1 MLVLG
6 LQGSP
11 RRKGNTSTLLSTF
24 LDEAQSLGA
33 DTDVI
38 DVPRRRI
45 TPCQECGNCEKKGFC
60 PIDDEMQEV
69 YPLLREADII
79 VMGTPVFFYGPTA
92 QLKCLID
99 RSQVLWSRRY
109 VFKLEDPGRRWRHG
123 ILLSVGATKG
133 KDLFVGINL
142 TAKYFF
148 DAVGAKFDGGLTYIK
163 IEGPDDIIRHP
174 TALEDARQKARL
186 LVPQLLKRKKILFV
200 CTKNACRSQMAA
212 AFAQYYGGD
221 KIEAKSAGRDPAKE
235 LNPVMEEVMRERG
248 IDMAWRRPKSLI
260 EAEKSM
266 TPELIV
272 TMGCQDAG
280 PMFPGAEN
288 LAWDLPDP
296 ADKPIEFMRRLRDD
310 IERRVSDLVAAV

>member
-45 TPCQECGNCEKKGFC
+45 TPCQECGNCEEKGFC

-99 RSQVLWSRRY
+99 RSQALWSRRY
-109 VFKLEDPGRRWRHG
+109 VFKLEDPGRRWRRG

-163 IEGPDDIIRHP
+163 IEGPDDIKVHP

-186 LVPQLLKRKKILFV
+186 LVPSLLKRKKILFV
-200 CTKNACRSQMAA
+200 CTENACRSQMAA

-221 KIEAKSAGRDPAKE
+221 KIEAKSAGSAPAKE

-272 TMGCQDAG
+272 TMGCQDAC

-296 ADKPIEFMRRLRDD
+296 VGKPIEFMRRLRDD

>member
-24 LDEAQSLGA
+24 LDEAQRLGA

-45 TPCQECGNCEKKGFC
+45 TPCQECGNCEKEGFC

-99 RSQVLWSRRY
+99 RSQALWSRRY
-109 VFKLEDPGRRWRHG
+109 VLKLEDPGRRWRRG
-123 ILLSVGATKG
+123 LLLSVGATKG

-148 DAVGAKFDGGLTYIK
+148 DAVGARFDDGLTYIK
-163 IEGPDDIIRHP
+163 VEGPDDIIRHP
-174 TALEDARQKARL
+174 SALEDARQKARL
-186 LVPQLLKRKKILFV
+186 LVLPLLKRKKILFV
-200 CTKNACRSQMAA
+200 CTENACRSQMAA

-221 KIEAKSAGRDPAKE
+221 IIEAKSAGSAPAKE
-235 LNPVMEEVMRERG
+235 INPVMEEVMRERG

-272 TMGCQDAG
+272 TMGCQDAC

-288 LAWDLPDP
+288 MAWDLPDP
-296 ADKPIEFMRRLRDD
+296 AGRPIEFMRGLRDD
-310 IERRVSDLVAAV
+310 IEMRVSDLVKSI